1 MTSNYVF
8 KGRVKKLALPVLS
21 LIPYLGTFLRPP
33 QSCSK
38 LVKCFMAD
46 TPKRIM
52 ISPKSITSNS
62 KMDNWYS
69 RNQQPVF
76 QNQVFGIWKT
86 GLEIF
91 SWITIFILRIS
102 VIDFGVSAIKICMI
116 CCAKILLCCLKSV
129 IDFGDTSYQFRGY
142 Q

>member
-1 MTSNYVF
+1 M
-8 KGRVKKLALPVLS
+8 KKLAPPVLS
-21 LIPYLGTFLRPP
+21 LIPYLGTFLRPT

-38 LVKCFMAD
+38 LIKCCMAD

-62 KMDNWYS
+62 KIDNWNS

-102 VIDFGVSAIKICMI
+102 VINFGDTIDFGVSAIKICMI

-129 IDFGDTSYQFRGY
+129 IDLGDTSYQFRGY